1 MGLPTDSDALDE
13 FFGLRI
19 VGKVKALILGA
30 ITAEFKSSKRSRSVA
45 SLLLPISK

>member
-1 MGLPTDSDALDE
+1 LIGALTDSDALDE

-30 ITAEFKSSKRSRSVA
+30 ITAEFKS
-45 SLLLPISK
+45 